1 MYIYIYIYIYICIYI
16 YIYIYIYMHIESSQE
31 IGKVIQ
37 RNRLY
42 AVSHISRSIF
52 RTLSNIYGKA
62 SELTT
67 ERRSLVPQKALS

>member
-1 MYIYIYIYIYICIYI
+1 
-16 YIYIYIYMHIESSQE
+16 MHIESSQE